1 VICETVKDF
10 DGKHLK
16 PLLSTPSQIIILTVQ
31 IYCTTEIDSA
41 LCNEIDKAEI
51 GAVSTKLDDF
61 FQRLQTQFKASS
73 DRVHKLTAESL
84 ALVTLY
90 YRELLTELIS
100 NDQPALL
107 WESSLKFRW
116 NQLQQKVQIQL
127 MEMSLDYGMEYI
139 GQPSRMM
146 AYADAKR
153 TGLTITNALSQHL
166 AGVLVGVP
174 RTELLES
181 LSHCLG
187 QRMIRFDCSE
197 LVSAQDILR
206 QIRGATTCGIWLCYN
221 RIQALDRS
229 TTSFMASL
237 LVQLQNIA
245 STTPP
250 WLELTD
256 TNLPQYGVF
265 CLTEPGG
272 QQRRALFDPTLERTT
287 SLGLQDLESL
297 AQVINK

>member
-1 VICETVKDF
+1 M
-10 DGKHLK
+10 
-16 PLLSTPSQIIILTVQ
+16 TVQ
-31 IYCTTEIDSA
+31 IYCTNLIDEA
-41 LCNEIDKAEI
+41 LYEADKPEI
-51 GAVSTKLDDF
+51 GDVSTKLDEF
-61 FQRLQTQFKASS
+61 FQRLQTQLKSS
-73 DRVHKLTAESL
+73 TDRVHKLTAESL

-90 YRELLTELIS
+90 YRELLTELSS

-107 WESSLKFRW
+107 WESTLKFRW
-116 NQLQQKVQIQL
+116 NPSQQKVQIQL

-153 TGLTITNALSQHL
+153 TGLTVTNALSQHL

-197 LVSAQDILR
+197 MVGAQDILR

-221 RIQALDRS
+221 RIQALNRS

-265 CLTEPGG
+265 CLTEQDG
-272 QQRRALFDPTLERTT
+272 QQRRSLFDSTLERTT
-287 SLGLQDLESL
+287 SLGLQDLESF
-297 AQVINK
+297 AQVC